1 MFWQRLRVAV
11 LTGAVLATSAA
22 FTRASDG
29 TNSPSGAP
37 AASADP
43 CNPCPPATR
52 TIYVTEYTSE
62 SYEATR
68 TVLKPVQEVEKYT
81 AYRTECVAEQRTRTF
96 TVNTSVP
103 ETHEETFT
111 VYVSIPETH
120 EETRTVYTCVPSVE
134 QRTVIKRVV
143 TCVPE
148 TVMVRKCVDQGHY
161 ECREVPVSSFASLG
175 HGGGHGLFSGLMG
188 KHKHHGGCDEC
199 PAEPCECAPATKTVQ
214 VWCPNKVW
222 VEEAVTRNVTK
233 VECVPTV
240 ENVTVLKSVPTQQTF
255 KVTTCKSVPQQ
266 QTRKVTT
273 IKCVPVE
280 KTETYTVQ
288 VPKQVAFEA
297 TRTVTKCVPTEEKY
311 TATRM
316 VPHQVA
322 KEVPCEEAA
331 TVSSSAFGGLG
342 GLGGKLGGL
351 FHGAGRKHGGHHGSS
366 CCD

>member
-22 FTRASDG
+22 LTRACDG
-29 TNSPSGAP
+29 CKSPCGNGNAG
-37 AASADP
+37 AASADAG
-43 CNPCPPATR
+43 NPCAPATR

-96 TVNTSVP
+96 TVVTQVPETHDETCTVYVSVP
-103 ETHEETFT
+103 ETHD
-111 VYVSIPETH
+111 
-120 EETRTVYTCVPSVE
+120 ETRTVYTCVPTVE
-134 QRTVIKRVV
+134 PRTCIKRVV

-161 ECREVPVSSFASLG
+161 ECREVPCSSFASFG
-175 HGGGHGLFSGLMG
+175 HGRGGHFGGLLG
-188 KHKHHGGCDEC
+188 KHGHKRGCDDC
-199 PAEPCECAPATKTVQ
+199 AESCECAPATKTVQ

-222 VEEAVTRNVTK
+222 VEEPCTRLVRK

-240 ENVTVLKSVPTQQTF
+240 ENVTVMKSVPSQQTF
-255 KVTTCKSVPQQ
+255 KVTTCKMVPQQ

-311 TATRM
+311 TATRL

-322 KEVPCEEAA
+322 KEVACEEAA
-331 TVSSSAFGGLG
+331 TVSSGYGRGFGGG
-342 GLGGKLGGL
+342 LGGL
-351 FHGAGRKHGGHHGSS
+351 FHGAGRKHGGRHGSS

>member
-81 AYRTECVAEQRTRTF
+81 AYRTECVAEQRTRTC
-96 TVNTSVP
+96 TVITQVPETHDETCTVYVSVP
-103 ETHEETFT
+103 ETHD
-111 VYVSIPETH
+111 
-120 EETRTVYTCVPSVE
+120 ETRTVYTCVPTVE
-134 QRTVIKRVV
+134 QRTCIKRVV

-161 ECREVPVSSFASLG
+161 ECREVPCSSGASSG
-175 HGGGHGLFSGLMG
+175 HGRGGHLSGLLG
-188 KHKHHGGCDEC
+188 KFKHHGGGDEC
-199 PAEPCECAPATKTVQ
+199 CAPADPCECAPATRTVQ

-222 VEEAVTRNVTK
+222 VEEPCTRLVRK

-240 ENVTVLKSVPTQQTF
+240 ENVTVMKSVPSQQTF
-255 KVTTCKSVPQQ
+255 KVTTCKMVPQQ

-288 VPKQVAFEA
+288 IPKQVAFEA

-311 TATRM
+311 TATRL

-331 TVSSSAFGGLG
+331 TVSSGYGSGRGG
-342 GLGGKLGGL
+342 LGGL
-351 FHGAGRKHGGHHGSS
+351 FHGAGRKHGGRHGSS